1 MKTLLLLMLLATGAD
16 AAWVAGSMR
25 CDEWLRYRETPG
37 AERMAAYGNAWVLGY
52 ASGVNMA
59 LSLTSTTDLLAGRG
73 GDQIIEVAAQF
84 CATAPGLGLVEAT
97 NYALRR

>member
-16 AAWVAGSMR
+16 AAQVVGVMH

-52 ASGVNMA
+52 VSGVNMLLPPAEDRLITRNGPQVIADA
-59 LSLTSTTDLLAGRG
+59 LL
-73 GDQIIEVAAQF
+73 F
-84 CATAPGLGLVEAT
+84 CAAHPDLSLVEAG
-97 NYALRR
+97 NIALQR